1 MSIASSMDERV
12 EKLRKLVP
20 SALVEFD
27 VEGVHDA
34 RVATRRLS
42 AAMKLLDTVLSN
54 DLTKPFNKVLKK
66 LRKRLGPMRDLDVIL
81 ARLDKLHAPAGA
93 VAWLREKLQDEQAK
107 VRNKVSGKSPT
118 KILAKLGVWWA
129 LHTEVGEAEPALD
142 SLLAESVQRQL
153 DAFHERAIA
162 EPITD
167 PHPLRIA
174 GKQLRYTL
182 ELAADH
188 GRELPKEVFKHFE
201 KLQDALGDWHD
212 LVVFSEVIV
221 QTSLDNDLP
230 LHDPTTSSEIL
241 DMSKQTLAK
250 SVRALAKF
258 RQLWHADGERLS
270 TAIRQAF
277 DLPSGS
283 QTDPGP
289 SPTDES
295 PPPEAPAEDGPADEP
310 A

>member
-1 MSIASSMDERV
+1 
-12 EKLRKLVP
+12 
-20 SALVEFD
+20 
-27 VEGVHDA
+27 
-34 RVATRRLS
+34 
-42 AAMKLLDTVLSN
+42 MKLLDTVLSK
-54 DLTKPFNKVLKK
+54 DLTKPFNQVLKK

-81 ARLDKLHAPAGA
+81 GRLDKLQSPAAA

-107 VRNKVSGKSPT
+107 ARKKVAGKPPK
-118 KILAKLGVWWA
+118 KILAQLGVWWA
-129 LHTEVGEAEPALD
+129 LHPEMDEAGPAMD
-142 SLLAESVQRQL
+142 SLLGESVQRQL
-153 DAFHERAIA
+153 DEFHQRATA
-162 EPITD
+162 EPLDD

-212 LVVFSEVIV
+212 LVVFSEVVV

-230 LHDPTTSSEIL
+230 LHDPTTSREVL
-241 DMSKQTLAK
+241 DLSKQTLAK
-250 SVRALAKF
+250 AGRSLARF
-258 RQLWHADGERLS
+258 QHLWRADGERLS

-277 DLPSGS
+277 GLPSEP

-289 SPTDES
+289 SPTDA
-295 PPPEAPAEDGPADEP
+295 PPAPEVPTEDGLADEP
-310 A
+310 V